1 MFGKKEQQ
9 DPDTLFI
16 TIFDTKAG
24 NYRQPIQV
32 ENKYDAIRS
41 YETLVRKNPDDQ
53 LVTNAEDFQ
62 IYLIGSYSKKT
73 GTIESH
79 QPEHFANLHEIKSA
93 VLRRDQNSGH

>member
-1 MFGKKEQQ
+1 MFGTNKDAQ

-24 NYRQPIQV
+24 NFRQPIQV

-62 IYLIGSYSKKT
+62 LFMIGSYSKKT
-73 GTIESH
+73 GTI
-79 QPEHFANLHEIKSA
+79 LYEIKSA
-93 VLRRDQNSGH
+93 VLRRDQPSGH